1 MRVLRMATD
10 ADEKAPEIDESGV
23 KEGSGK
29 GPETDSKTD
38 GNKGSKDKELEKKYS
53 EADVESIF
61 NRKFGQKMYALEKK
75 YGMTLDELKAKADE
89 LDKLKDGSKS
99 ELEKLTGNLA
109 RAEKKITELEAAKS
123 KAELDL
129 QKVNVLLSN
138 DERFKKIP
146 LVLKRITGTTE
157 DEIKADIEELKT
169 LGLFEQSKG
178 DGTPGNGSKDKDP
191 FAEMRNK
198 AAQGSGKI
206 PPAAGAKEPK
216 KFSRS
221 QIKAMSKEEY
231 KANREDIMKA
241 TAAGLITNDEG

>member
-1 MRVLRMATD
+1 MATD
-10 ADEKAPEIDESGV
+10 ADEKAPDGDESGV
-23 KEGSGK
+23 KDGSGK
-29 GPETDSKTD
+29 KPETDSNND
-38 GNKGSKDKELEKKYS
+38 KGSKELEKKYS
-53 EADVESIF
+53 EADVEAIF

-89 LDKLKDGSKS
+89 LDNLKEGSKS

-169 LGLFEQSKG
+169 LGLFEQPKG
-178 DGTPGNGSKDKDP
+178 DGTSGNVSNDKDP

-206 PPAAGAKEPK
+206 PPAAGTKEPK

>member
-1 MRVLRMATD
+1 MAN
-10 ADEKAPEIDESGV
+10 ADEKAPDIDESGV
-23 KEGSGK
+23 KDGSGK
-29 GPETDSKTD
+29 EPEADKDSS
-38 GNKGSKDKELEKKYS
+38 KGSKELERKYS
-53 EADVESIF
+53 EADVEAIF

-89 LDKLKDGSKS
+89 LDKLKENNKS
-99 ELEKLTGNLA
+99 ELEKLNGNLA
-109 RAEKKITELEAAKS
+109 RAERKITELEAAKD

-146 LVLKRITGTTE
+146 LVLKRITGTNE

-169 LGLFEQSKG
+169 LGLFDQPKG
-178 DGTPGNGSKDKDP
+178 DGNEGNVSGKDP
-191 FAEMRNK
+191 FADMRNK

-206 PPAAGAKEPK
+206 PPAATKEPM

-221 QIKAMSKEEY
+221 QIRNMSKEEY
-231 KANREDIMKA
+231 KASREDIMKA
-241 TAAGLITNDEG
+241 TAAGLITDD